1 MHAIDHSTFTIL
13 IWQWTHSFWIQHG
26 GGLFTTRLSRL
37 FPYFPGHPRH
47 FWNTEIFRGIAE
59 EKEKETSRRSE
70 RWSKGE
76 REKEGVYYKG
86 EEDDDKEERLR
97 TERRRKRKYEKRIRR
112 RREFGGGGE
121 EEGESRLPPFDSPP
135 PLGLVVMFSI
145 TSTQSLILQYDKPLI

>member
-1 MHAIDHSTFTIL
+1 MWSE
-13 IWQWTHSFWIQHG
+13 HG
-26 GGLFTTRLSRL
+26 GVCLPQGCHVCFHTS
-37 FPYFPGHPRH
+37 PGHPRH

-59 EKEKETSRRSE
+59 EKEKEKETSRRSG
-70 RWSKGE
+70 RWRKGE

-97 TERRRKRKYEKRIRR
+97 TKRRRKRKYERRIRR
-112 RREFGGGGE
+112 RRELGGGGE
-121 EEGESRLPPFDSPP
+121 EQEESRLPPFDSPSP